1 MQKAR
6 IGQKAPLLSVSDWV
20 QGQPT
25 NFDALAGQV
34 VLVVVFQVN
43 CPGCFLYS
51 LPQAIELQQRY
62 AGQGL
67 TVLGVA
73 TAFEDFDKNN
83 LENLTLLLEKGEVVG
98 ETRRSLTQHD
108 RLQNGLLPYRIS
120 FPVAMDNLNER
131 QNGNIENDIET
142 FIRLR
147 LPDFQDK
154 PDYEQQRIRGQLKS
168 YFQSLEYHAETFESF
183 GLQGTPSYILV
194 DRRGILRA
202 CRFGAYS
209 ELENDIETLLK
220 EELDI
225 CPETGGV

>member
-1 MQKAR
+1 MQKAC
-6 IGQKAPLLSVSDWV
+6 IGQKAPLLSVSEWA
-20 QGQPT
+20 QGGPT

-51 LPQAIELQQRY
+51 LPQAIEMEQRY

-83 LENLTLLLEKGEVVG
+83 LENLTRLVEEGEVVG
-98 ETRRSLTQHD
+98 ETWRALSQQG
-108 RLQNGLLPYRIS
+108 RLLRGRLPYRIS

-131 QNGNIENDIET
+131 QNANIESDVET

-147 LPDFQDK
+147 LPDFQEK
-154 PDYEQQRIRGQLKS
+154 PFLEQQRIHRQLRE
-168 YFQSLEYHAETFESF
+168 YFQSLEYHAQTFERFS
-183 GLQGTPSYILV
+183 LQGTPSYILV
-194 DRRGILRA
+194 DRLGILRA
-202 CRFGAYS
+202 CRFGDYP
-209 ELENDIETLLK
+209 ELETDVETLLK
-220 EELDI
+220 DESGVR
-225 CPETGGV
+225 PETGGV